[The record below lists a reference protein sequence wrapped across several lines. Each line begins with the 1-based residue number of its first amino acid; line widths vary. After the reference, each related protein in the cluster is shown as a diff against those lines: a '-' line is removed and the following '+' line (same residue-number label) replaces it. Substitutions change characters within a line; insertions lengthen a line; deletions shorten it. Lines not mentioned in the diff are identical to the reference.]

1 MSPNAKGKNMS
12 ETLRIQ
18 DLPAHD
24 IAELLAE
31 DGNDLSPRQVIALQ
45 QFIEDIGGIENAYAA
60 VEMLSELENAA

>member
-1 MSPNAKGKNMS
+1 MP

-18 DLPAHD
+18 DLPAND

-45 QFIEDIGGIENAYAA
+45 QFIDDIGGIENAYAA
-60 VEMLSELENAA
+60 VQMLSELENAA

>member
-1 MSPNAKGKNMS
+1 MP